1 MQVDYEIM
9 LAALCIW
16 REARGEGRDGMRAV
30 AHVIRNRKTP
40 EHGVF
45 DVVTKKW
52 QFSSMTAIGDPQT
65 IVFPNPS
72 DPIFQEA
79 VQIAQ
84 DVLQASD
91 PDLTNGADHYFN
103 PHVVLPEWA
112 SRMTKVAS
120 IGNHDFYKS

>member
-30 AHVIRNRKTP
+30 AHVIKNRVTP
-40 EHGVF
+40 EKNVYS
-45 DVVTKKW
+45 VVTQKW
-52 QFSSMTAIGDPQT
+52 QFSSMTAPGDSQT
-65 IVFPNPS
+65 VLYPS
-72 DPIFQEA
+72 PDDAYFQDA
-79 VQIAQ
+79 VQIATE
-84 DVLQASD
+84 VLQGDD

-112 SRMTKVAS
+112 AHMTKVAS